1 MVNNWRNKMGKYKFE
16 IKKII
21 NIVVESNNVED
32 ARACIIHYLEDGA
45 YDDDLREDAYVSNG
59 VEIKLE

>member
-1 MVNNWRNKMGKYKFE
+1 MGKYKFE